1 MAKGDI
7 MSNEFVSDSE
17 SDNEIENQLFKV
29 PKDFK
34 KCEHLKK
41 FPLDKLSKKS
51 EEEVWLLNIPSNLDI
66 SKLKTLPIDFKRT
79 SSVTVANQTY
89 EIEQEKSKDNSNLV
103 VMVPGQK
110 RDSLKILTK
119 QDKPFQFDKIF
130 TISESTDI
138 PDIDYSKIRLPR
150 EDVPVVEGLITRHF
164 ATGYDAADFG
174 ISEISNT
181 SKKINNPTSTVI
193 SQTKKAPKAEEEEE
207 EPSKKR
213 HHHSHAE
220 ESDEAPSKK
229 KKKEK
234 KDKKD
239 KKHKKD
245 KKKDHK

>member
-1 MAKGDI
+1 MAKSDI
-7 MSNEFVSDSE
+7 MSNEFISDSE
-17 SDNEIENQLFKV
+17 SDNEIENQVFKA

-34 KCEHLKK
+34 KCDHLKK
-41 FPLDKLSKKS
+41 FPLDKLTKKS
-51 EEEVWLLNIPSNLDI
+51 EEEVWLLNIPANLDI

-79 SSVTVANQTY
+79 SSVTVENHIY
-89 EIEQEKSKDNSNLV
+89 EIEQEKTKDNSNLV

-174 ISEISNT
+174 ISEVSNT
-181 SKKINNPTSTVI
+181 SKIINNPTSTVI
-193 SQTKKAPKAEEEEE
+193 SQDKKTPKSEEV

-213 HHHSHAE
+213 QHHHSHTE
-220 ESDEAPSKK
+220 EGDEAPSKK